1 MTESANANNIHSYDI
16 LVVDDNAANLGLV
29 ATGLDRQGYRVRV
42 AESGEKALE
51 RVALTPPNLILLDVM
66 MPGTDGFETC
76 RRLKAQPETSGIPII
91 FMTALTDI
99 KDKLAAFE
107 AGAVDYVTK
116 PLQIDEVVARVGTQL
131 ELDAMR
137 KRLKAQNAELATHRD
152 NLENLVARRTAELE
166 QLNHKLNDEI
176 EERRVAQE
184 ELAAREQQFR
194 TLAENLPD
202 NVARYNLECRAV
214 YANPPLRKAAKAFSG
229 RSPIG
234 KTPTELL
241 PGNEDALRYQSTM
254 QRVMQTGTP
263 EYLEITLPYPP
274 GEISI
279 HQMSFVAER
288 RGNGA
293 IRGTLVIGRDITV
306 LKETER
312 QLKESNKQIMA
323 LAQRRETAREEER
336 IHISRELHDDL
347 GQYLTALSL
356 HASALNIE
364 FAEDKPAMRTKLEL
378 ILSLVNRTKKVARN
392 LSRKLRPVELD
403 MGIEAALHGLVD
415 QFSAQYGINC
425 QLRLDQETDN
435 LPDTRAA
442 ILYRVVQESLTN
454 IARHAE
460 ANNVEIVLQ
469 CRNGGVTLKVSDDG
483 KGFDPAKVKPTSFG
497 LVGMQERL
505 LAVGGEFEIC
515 NEPHNGTRVIAHLPP
530 IEMNEE

>member
-1 MTESANANNIHSYDI
+1 MTEKEMGNDPSEYDV

-29 ATGLDRQGYRVRV
+29 STGLNKHGYKVRV
-42 AESGEKALE
+42 AESGEKALK
-51 RVALTPPNLILLDVM
+51 RIALAPPNLILLDVM

-76 RRLKAQPETSGIPII
+76 RRLKAQPETSGVPVI

-99 KDKLAAFE
+99 KHKLAAFE

-116 PLQIDEVVARVGTQL
+116 PLQIEEVVARVGTQL
-131 ELDAMR
+131 ELDGMR
-137 KRLKAQNAELATHRD
+137 KCLKARNAELAAHRD
-152 NLENLVARRTAELE
+152 NLENLVAKRTAELE
-166 QLNHKLNDEI
+166 QLNNKLSDEI

-184 ELAAREQQFR
+184 ELAAREQRFR
-194 TLAENLPD
+194 TLADNLPD
-202 NVARYNLECRAV
+202 NVARYNLECQVV
-214 YANPPLRKAAKAFSG
+214 YANPPLRKVARAFSG
-229 RSPIG
+229 QSPIG
-234 KTPTELL
+234 KTPIELF
-241 PGNEDALRYQSTM
+241 PGNDEAIRYQSTM
-254 QRVMQTGTP
+254 DRVMKTGTP

-288 RGNGA
+288 RGNGE
-293 IRGTLVIGRDITV
+293 IRGALVIGRDITV
-306 LKETER
+306 LKETEQ
-312 QLKESNKQIMA
+312 QLKESNSKIKA

-356 HASALNIE
+356 QTSALNIE
-364 FAEDKPAMRTKLEL
+364 FADTNPALRTKLEL

-403 MGIEAALHGLVD
+403 MGLEAGVQGLVE

-425 QLRLDQETDN
+425 ELRLDQDTDK
-435 LPDTRAA
+435 LSDTHAA

-460 ANNVEIVLQ
+460 ADNVEIVLQ
-469 CRNGGVTLKVSDDG
+469 CRDGGVILEVSDDG
-483 KGFDPAKVKPTSFG
+483 KGFDPTKVKPTSFG
-497 LVGMQERL
+497 LIGMQERL

-515 NEPHNGTRVIAHLPP
+515 NEPHHGTCVIAHLPP
-530 IEMNEE
+530 I